1 MLTSLTIRD
10 FVIVERAELEF
21 AKGFSVL
28 TGETGAGKSIL
39 IDALSLVLGER
50 GDAQVVRPGC
60 KQAEVS
66 AEFQLAAEA
75 SGAQAWLSEN
85 AFEADPGMCLLRR
98 VVDAGGRSRAF
109 INGRPAPVAQLR
121 EVGELLVD
129 IHGQHAHQSLLRA
142 QSQRELLDAY
152 AGVQDLAAQVA
163 QAHRA
168 WTELRARHAAAI
180 SDAKALQSER
190 ETLTWKSNELA
201 RLEFDRE
208 TWRETIAEHTRLTH
222 AASLIE
228 IASACIDALSE
239 TEPSAGELVRSAIAR
254 LDRACEHDPSLRTV
268 LDGLETAR
276 IQLAETAS
284 ALERYRSRLDVDPRR
299 LEELDRRMQAV
310 HDACRK
316 FRLTPDDLPAA
327 LAVTRAR
334 LRELEHDLDLSRLER
349 EMQAAEHAYREL
361 AKSLSAARSEAAAK
375 LAKQVTRAIQDLAL
389 AGGVFRVVLEK
400 LEVPAQ
406 HGLERIEFRVA
417 AHASVEPGP
426 LSRVASGGELS
437 RISLAI
443 QSVLSQVA
451 QVPTLIFDEVDAGI
465 GGGVAE
471 IVGKMLR
478 RLGARHQVMCVTHLP
493 QVAACAEHHWRVSKS
508 ETNRTVSSE
517 VELLAQPA
525 RVEEI
530 ARMLGGLEVT
540 KTTQN
545 HAAEMLRNAARS
557 R

>member
-21 AKGFSVL
+21 SAGFSVL

-50 GDAQVVRPGC
+50 GDAQAVRPGC

-66 AEFQLAAEA
+66 AEFHLATSAN
-75 SGAQAWLSEN
+75 GVRAWLSEN
-85 AFEADPGMCLLRR
+85 AFEADPGECLLRR

-109 INGRPAPVAQLR
+109 INGHPAPVAQLR
-121 EVGELLVD
+121 EIGELLVD

-152 AGVQDLAAQVA
+152 AGVQDVAAQVA
-163 QAHRA
+163 GAHRA
-168 WTELRARHAAAI
+168 WSDLRARHAAAI

-190 ETLTWKSNELA
+190 ETLTWKTNELS
-201 RLEFDRE
+201 RLEFDPE
-208 TWRETIAEHTRLTH
+208 AWRETIAEHARLTH
-222 AASLIE
+222 AASLID
-228 IASACIDALSE
+228 IASECIDALSE
-239 TEPSAGELVRSAIAR
+239 SDPNAAELIRSAIAR

-268 LDGLETAR
+268 LDVLETAN
-276 IQLAETAS
+276 IQLGEAATS
-284 ALERYRSRLDVDPRR
+284 LERYRSRLDIDPRR
-299 LEELDRRMQAV
+299 LAEVDRRMQAV

-316 FRLTPDDLPAA
+316 FRLAPEELAA
-327 LAVTRAR
+327 TLAAAQTR
-334 LRELEHDLDLSRLER
+334 LSELEHDLDLSRLER
-349 EMQAAEHAYREL
+349 EMQAQEHAYREV
-361 AKSLSAARSEAAAK
+361 ATALSKTRREAAAR
-375 LAKQVTRAIQDLAL
+375 LAKQVTQAIQDLAL
-389 AGGVFRVVLEK
+389 SGGAFRVVLEK
-400 LEVPAQ
+400 LAEPAL
-406 HGLERIEFRVA
+406 HGLERVEFRVGT
-417 AHASVEPGP
+417 HAGAEPGP
-426 LSRVASGGELS
+426 LAKVASGGELS

-465 GGGVAE
+465 GGRVAE

-493 QVAACAEHHWRVSKS
+493 QVAACAEHHWRVAKS
-508 ETNRTVSSE
+508 ETGGAVSSQ
-517 VELLAQPA
+517 VELLAAQP
-525 RVEEI
+525 RIEEI
-530 ARMLGGLEVT
+530 ARMLGGLEIT
-540 KTTQN
+540 KTTQS

-557 R
+557 